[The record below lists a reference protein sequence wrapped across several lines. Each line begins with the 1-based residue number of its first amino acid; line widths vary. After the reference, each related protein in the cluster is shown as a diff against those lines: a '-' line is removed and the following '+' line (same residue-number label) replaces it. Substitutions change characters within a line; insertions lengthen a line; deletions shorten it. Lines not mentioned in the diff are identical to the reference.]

1 MAIGGAKMTKEN
13 KLKIAEEAVR
23 IHFDY
28 PGLTVAECIEKAE
41 KEYQDAEDKRDTE
54 NDLY

>member
-1 MAIGGAKMTKEN
+1 MTKEN

-41 KEYQDAEDKRDTE
+41 KEYKDAEDKRDTE